1 MYTTISN
8 FCWVFCACLCFSFCK
23 KHDKGDADLFLLI
36 NHNNIASANR
46 NQLRSVN
53 ILLFQVQSLPKV
65 PLMQT
70 TVEQCFNSSNLN
82 PSHLTYVWHNLSPD
96 QEAESVS
103 NYQYS
108 ACLTQLLESRIQRNN
123 YVDLL
128 NFVRMRKKRHVK

>member
-36 NHNNIASANR
+36 NHNNIASANI

-65 PLMQT
+65 PLTQI
-70 TVEQCFNSSNLN
+70 TVEQCFNSSNLK
-82 PSHLTYVWHNLSPD
+82 PITPD
-96 QEAESVS
+96 LCVAK
-103 NYQYS
+103 
-108 ACLTQLLESRIQRNN
+108 
-123 YVDLL
+123 
-128 NFVRMRKKRHVK
+128 FVP